1 MPYIGGDPNRSALPV
16 ETADITDDQITLAK
30 LASGTDGNIISYDA
44 SGNPV
49 AIATGDDGEVLT
61 SAGAGAQP
69 AFEAAASGGGITHA
83 SQWRLTTNFDGDA
96 APIASNLEEVDAPS
110 DGPFG
115 TLGASMSESS
125 GIFTFPATG
134 FWYVMFLCTYYYA
147 GHSTYTDAQIS
158 GTNDNS
164 SYGTLTYG
172 RSGTNSDGPNYAN
185 IATDYV
191 CDIQNTSTHKV
202 QFMVKTEDDSATC
215 KGASGYN
222 YTSMTFIR
230 LGDT

>member
-16 ETADITDDQITLAK
+16 LTADISDDQITLAK
-30 LASGTDGNIISYDA
+30 LAAGTDGNIISYDA

-49 AIATGDDGEVLT
+49 AIATGSDGQVLT
-61 SAGAGAQP
+61 SAGAGNPP
-69 AFEAAASGGGITHA
+69 AFENAAGGGITHA
-83 SQWRLTTNFDGDA
+83 RQWRLTTNFDGDK
-96 APIASNLEEVDAPS
+96 APIDGNLEQVDAPS

-134 FWYVMFLCTYYYA
+134 FWYVNFLVTYYYTSS
-147 GHSTYTDAQIS
+147 STYTDAQIM

-172 RSGTNSDGPNYAN
+172 RSGINASGPQYAN
-185 IATDYV
+185 IFTDYV

-202 QFMVKTEDDSATC
+202 KFHVKTEDDSATC